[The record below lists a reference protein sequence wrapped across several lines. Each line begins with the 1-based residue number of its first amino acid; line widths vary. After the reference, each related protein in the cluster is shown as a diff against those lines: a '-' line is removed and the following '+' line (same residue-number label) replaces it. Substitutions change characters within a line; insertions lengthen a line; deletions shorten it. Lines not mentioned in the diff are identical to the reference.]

1 MYFLYVE
8 FLLPLLIACV
18 LHKAMNSIVEHV
30 NVVVVHVQTVDR
42 KILLIM
48 RVGVFSHS
56 LGVKLHCFS
65 CCHSS
70 WRKNS
75 GIACWRMSLQHW
87 LELYFSRTPE
97 ATFPLNCSYFRWRA
111 SQNAKIE
118 FSEKNMRWARF
129 LSSCTW
135 QSYLDFLSKMP
146 VNCSSGRKAM
156 IYISYEKK

>member
-70 WRKNS
+70 
-75 GIACWRMSLQHW
+75 
-87 LELYFSRTPE
+87 
-97 ATFPLNCSYFRWRA
+97 
-111 SQNAKIE
+111 
-118 FSEKNMRWARF
+118 
-129 LSSCTW
+129 
-135 QSYLDFLSKMP
+135 
-146 VNCSSGRKAM
+146 
-156 IYISYEKK
+156 